1 GGSSERTARRNDR
14 SPDRDQGRVR
24 FSSADS
30 KKLPFSTIDSGV
42 LRNNFV
48 NKIDPEKGVCFV
60 RNNTS
65 ACIEVQIV
73 NKVVLAVADSGA
85 QASLINLSL
94 VKDLALE
101 PCYIK
106 LCDVNGNPIRVE
118 GQIELE
124 LIVGDKSL
132 RHTFIAADVG

>member
-1 GGSSERTARRNDR
+1 GPRYLARAREVDANRQPENSRITSQRRPIVTKTRRGSEEGAAGSYSHGRDNRNELGENNTGGSSERTARRNDR

-73 NKVVLAVADSGA
+73 NKV
-85 QASLINLSL
+85 
-94 VKDLALE
+94 
-101 PCYIK
+101 
-106 LCDVNGNPIRVE
+106 
-118 GQIELE
+118 
-124 LIVGDKSL
+124 
-132 RHTFIAADVG
+132 